1 MKKLNHWVQKKI
13 MGKILVQLAIYLV
26 VGFVE
31 MFIATQRMSFIS
43 KGKVFAASTV
53 VFIENILYFLILFQL
68 INSMNTNWPVF
79 VAYSMGG
86 SLGTFVNLKHS
97 S

>member
-1 MKKLNHWVQKKI
+1 MEKI
-13 MGKILVQLAIYLV
+13 AIQLAIYLV

-31 MFIATQRMSFIS
+31 MFIATQRMSLIS
-43 KGKVFAASTV
+43 KGKVFAASFV
-53 VFIENILYFLILFQL
+53 VFIENIIYFLILFQL
-68 INSMNTNWPVF
+68 ISTMHTNWPIF